1 MPPMSKVKA
10 IRAIVS
16 GRVQGVGYRYRTL
29 EEAGRLGLSGWV
41 RNLPSGQVEVL
52 AQGPAAAVDH
62 LVAWLAGGPRWAS
75 VSGVEVRPA
84 EPDAGLVTFQVRF

>member
-1 MPPMSKVKA
+1 MSEMKA

-29 EEAGRLGLSGWV
+29 EEAGRLSLSGWV

-52 AQGPAAAVDH
+52 AQGPAVVVDH
-62 LVAWLAGGPRWAS
+62 LVTWLEDGPRWAS
-75 VSGVEVRPA
+75 VSGVEVEPA
-84 EPDAGLVTFQVRF
+84 DPEGGLEAFEVRF